1 MREKMNAALYRLKV
15 CKKFLPTTARITLV
29 TSLINPI
36 LDYACLVYKS
46 LTTEQNQKLQRAYN
60 SCIRMIFDVR
70 KDAHI
75 TPYYA
80 KLKWLKVHNR
90 RAP

>member
-1 MREKMNAALYRLKV
+1 MNAALYRLKV